1 MIATRINNHNAFSLY
16 FFDETY
22 NESIMKMH
30 YAFSL
35 YNELLT
41 LSMYQVHRKGHEPH
55 FFHLVSILFRL

>member
-22 NESIMKMH
+22 NESIMICIMH
-30 YAFSL
+30 FQ
-35 YNELLT
+35 T

-55 FFHLVSILFRL
+55 IFHLVSILFRL